1 MIIVSVFNCQSSPN
15 IKFQISSIKHMEII
29 ILGSGTAIPLADRAS
44 PSIAIFIE
52 DQFLLMD
59 IGPGTVRQLA
69 LAGLSHEDIDYI
81 GISHFHPDHTA
92 DLIHF
97 IFATRHP
104 PILKKRKPFTVI
116 GPKGLNE
123 FLKLLRRPYGKWL
136 DLPPGLMKIEELDTA
151 AKDRKE
157 FDGFTILSAPVNHS
171 PHSIGLRIEDSL
183 GRVIVYSGD
192 TGYCEAIVDL
202 ARGADLL
209 ILESSFP
216 EGKEVEGHLIPSQ
229 AGDIATRS
237 GVKRLLLTHFYPEC
251 LRSDI
256 ETQCR
261 KTYQGDLILA
271 TDLMSL
277 SV

>member
-1 MIIVSVFNCQSSPN
+1 
-15 IKFQISSIKHMEII
+15 MEII
-29 ILGSGTAIPLADRAS
+29 ILGSGTTVPHPQRAS
-44 PSIAIFIE
+44 PSVAIFLE

-69 LAGLSHEDIDYI
+69 IAGLKHEDIDYI

-92 DLIHF
+92 DIIHF

-104 PILKKRKPFTVI
+104 PVLRKRKPFTII
-116 GPKGLNE
+116 GPKGFNR
-123 FLKLLRRPYGKWL
+123 FLTLLKRPYGNWL
-136 DLPPGLMKIEELDTA
+136 DLPSGLMKIEELNTGE
-151 AKDRKE
+151 KDKKE
-157 FDGFTILSAPVNHS
+157 FDNFKILSAPLKHTTQS
-171 PHSIGLRIEDSL
+171 LGLRIEDNS
-183 GRVIVYSGD
+183 GRIIVYSGD
-192 TGYCEAIVDL
+192 TGYCEEIVDL

-216 EGKEVEGHLIPSQ
+216 DGEEIAGHLTPSH

-256 ETQCR
+256 EAQCR
-261 KTYQGDLILA
+261 KTYQGELILA
-271 TDLMSL
+271 ADLMHL
-277 SV
+277 KVG

>member
-1 MIIVSVFNCQSSPN
+1 
-15 IKFQISSIKHMEII
+15 MEII
-29 ILGSGTAIPLADRAS
+29 ILGSGTTVPHPQRAS

-69 LAGLSHEDIDYI
+69 SAGLKHQDIDYI
-81 GISHFHPDHTA
+81 CISHFHPDHTA

-104 PILKKRKPFTVI
+104 PILKKRKPFTII
-116 GPKGLNE
+116 GPKGFNQ
-123 FLKLLRRPYGKWL
+123 FLALLRRPYGNWL
-136 DLPPGLMKIEELDTA
+136 DLPAGLMKIEELKTGE
-151 AKDRKE
+151 KDKKE
-157 FDGFTILSAPVNHS
+157 FDNFSIISAPLNHS
-171 PHSIGLRIEDSL
+171 PDSIGIRIEDNS
-183 GRVIVYSGD
+183 GRVLVYSGD
-192 TGYCEAIVDL
+192 TAYCEEIVDL
-202 ARGADLL
+202 ATGADLL

-216 EGKEVEGHLIPSQ
+216 DGQEIAGHLTPSQ

-237 GVKRLLLTHFYPEC
+237 EVKRLLLTHFYPEC
-251 LRSDI
+251 LRSDR

-261 KTYQGDLILA
+261 KTYQGELFLA
-271 TDLMSL
+271 TDLMPL